1 MVPESA
7 PPCFKGH
14 VKREAEVRPGSY
26 DNAGAYAYGLKAV
39 DHRRPRPA
47 PSPLPPAATLHGMDR
62 TVSYMEPRA

>member
-39 DHRRPRPA
+39 ITAARGPPPRPCPRQ
-47 PSPLPPAATLHGMDR
+47 PSFMVCAV
-62 TVSYMEPRA
+62 VSYGAPA